1 MRSIVHD
8 LVHALGSAG
17 HIVTLTHSR
26 QKDYAVELEEEDRRY
41 VPWEVFEAALE
52 DAGERDADMMQI

>member
-17 HIVTLTHSR
+17 HIVTLTRSR